1 MEFGQGRREKI
12 QLSKMANKK
21 RTLKKQGGED
31 LKSARL
37 QSLKLKIEPFE
48 DSFSP
53 FKGEYIDIRVLLL
66 DEDGQLQ
73 VR

>member
-1 MEFGQGRREKI
+1 MVDCGEVTL
-12 QLSKMANKK
+12 LSKMSNKK
-21 RTLKKQGGED
+21 RTLNKQGGED
-31 LKSARL
+31 LKSPRL
-37 QSLKLKIEPFE
+37 QSLKLKIDPFE